1 MLQGRC
7 PAAMLQLCS
16 CSYSRR
22 SLVHV
27 GLDGCLLITSDANV
41 VVSPDSSVAVYQT
54 LLYLLSLVGCQDQ
67 FCGVMYL
74 WIASARVLI
83 MAWPRVKS
91 TTAASTT
98 TSDVSL
104 QGHVM
109 RIHNM
114 LGGQWRSVPH

>member
-1 MLQGRC
+1 MLGRC
-7 PAAMLQLCS
+7 LLLLLCLRM
-16 CSYSRR
+16 SYSRR

-41 VVSPDSSVAVYQT
+41 VVSPDSSIAVYQT

-83 MAWPRVKS
+83 MTWPLVKS
-91 TTAASTT
+91 TTAATASA
-98 TSDVSL
+98 SDVGL

-109 RIHNM
+109 RIHNV